1 MRGKDHMS
9 TIRILFIGDLV
20 GKAGRAIFEKHIDRV
35 RKKHAIDALIVNG
48 ENSSDQ
54 GRGITPQIA
63 QFFKAQGVDVI
74 TTGNHIWANKEIYGY
89 LDTHKDI
96 LRPINFPPEAPGVGS
111 TTFTCKG
118 FTIGVVN
125 VQGRVFMREMVTC
138 PFRAMDSLLTYF
150 KTKTNIIV
158 VDFHAEASS
167 EKQALGLYLD
177 GRISAIVG
185 THTHVQ
191 TADERILPGGTAYI
205 TDLGMGGSLN
215 ESIGVKKEAVIQ
227 QFLTQMPVRFVA
239 ATSTPLVMSGV
250 WVEIDTTSG
259 KAVHIERIR
268 IIDNELH
275 VDENL

>member
-1 MRGKDHMS
+1 MA

-20 GKAGRAIFEKHIDRV
+20 GKAGRTIFEKHIGRV
-35 RKKHAIDALIVNG
+35 RQKHAIDALIVNG
-48 ENSSDQ
+48 ENSAE
-54 GRGITPQIA
+54 GRGITPKVA
-63 QFFKAQGVDVI
+63 QFFKDHGVNVI
-74 TTGNHIWANKEIYGY
+74 TSGNHIWHHKEIYSY
-89 LDTHKDI
+89 LDSHKDL
-96 LRPINFPPEAPGVGS
+96 LRPINFPEAPGVGV

-118 FTIGVVN
+118 LTVAVVN

-138 PFRAMDSLLTYF
+138 PFRAMDSVLTYL

-191 TADERILPGGTAYI
+191 TADERILPGGTAYM

-215 ESIGVKKEAVIQ
+215 ESIGMRKDAVIQ
-227 QFLTQMPVRFVA
+227 QFLTQLPVRMIP
-239 ATSTPLVMSGV
+239 ATSRPLVMSGA
-250 WVEIDTTSG
+250 WVEIDTVSG
-259 KAVHIERIR
+259 KATHIERIR
-268 IIDNELH
+268 IIDNELE
-275 VDENL
+275 VDEDHT